1 MKFVC
6 TKCGRTEPV
15 TTRNAHC
22 SCGGLWK
29 LDFTPEKF
37 ELSGIDTHEWSQFRY
52 RRYMALDGESW
63 RGVTL
68 GEGMTPVVTFDEDV
82 SFKMDYFMPT
92 LSFKDRGAA
101 VLIAHCKAI
110 GVDRVVQDSSGNAG
124 NAVAAYCAKAGIGC
138 EIFVPEGTS
147 PKKIDMIRAHGAIC
161 TVVPGSRDHCADVCR
176 EKVEKEGVYYANHV
190 YNPFFYE
197 GTKTYIYEVFEQL
210 GRIPANLVIPVGN
223 GTLFLGAIFAL
234 EHLQESGVI
243 DRFPQIIALQSQNC
257 DPLLRAAEENLDT
270 PAAVHCRGHLHRKA
284 DARAGNSLARQKAQR
299 PLRPRAG
306 GQNSRCA
313 RRNCAQGHLLRAHH
327 RRQLRRVSGILP
339 ALRQNPRHVNHHVW
353 CRLKIRP
360 LKSRTTPRDRK
371 ISDRAVLYLFL
382 FLRKQFL
389 FVPEVIAIA
398 GEIGK
403 HPADRN
409 RDPDTDLADGSCQ
422 KIRQHHAR
430 AE

>member
-68 GEGMTPVVTFDEDV
+68 GEGMTPVVTFDDDV
-82 SFKMDYFMPT
+82 FFKMDYFMPT

-197 GTKTYIYEVFEQL
+197 GTKTYRLYSKS
-210 GRIPANLVIPVGN
+210 
-223 GTLFLGAIFAL
+223 
-234 EHLQESGVI
+234 SG
-243 DRFPQIIALQSQNC
+243 
-257 DPLLRAAEENLDT
+257 
-270 PAAVHCRGHLHRKA
+270 
-284 DARAGNSLARQKAQR
+284 
-299 PLRPRAG
+299 
-306 GQNSRCA
+306 
-313 RRNCAQGHLLRAHH
+313 
-327 RRQLRRVSGILP
+327 
-339 ALRQNPRHVNHHVW
+339 
-353 CRLKIRP
+353 
-360 LKSRTTPRDRK
+360 
-371 ISDRAVLYLFL
+371 
-382 FLRKQFL
+382 
-389 FVPEVIAIA
+389 
-398 GEIGK
+398 
-403 HPADRN
+403 
-409 RDPDTDLADGSCQ
+409 
-422 KIRQHHAR
+422 
-430 AE
+430 